1 MSNFTIGTVYLNV
14 ANLYPMVQFYEDIIG
29 LQVHQRTSNTAR
41 LGVGEHDIL
50 VLTETPDKQR
60 VRSATGLYHFAILV
74 PTRVQLAKSLKHL
87 AETQTRLQGL
97 SDHLVSEA
105 IYLADPEGNGIEIY
119 HDRPR
124 EGWYRNGQLEM
135 DTIALNVD
143 SLMQTLTPENATWEG
158 LPAGT
163 IMGHIHLHVASVPQA
178 ETFYQTMLGMDVL
191 FSMGSATFMSYDGYH
206 HHVGAN
212 IWGGRQI
219 RTGNELGLEKYDLHI
234 HDAQRLDTIL
244 GHFDTQGIDIA
255 QIDEGYLVQDPSNN
269 HIVIRSAQYT
279 SSLV

>member
-14 ANLYPMVQFYEDIIG
+14 ANLDTMLRFYQDIIG
-29 LQVHQRTSNTAR
+29 LQVHQRTGKSAH

-119 HDRPR
+119 HDRAR
-124 EGWYRNGQLEM
+124 DVWYENGQLKM
-135 DTIALNVD
+135 DTLALNVD
-143 SLMQTLTPENATWEG
+143 DLMQTLTPENSAWDG

-163 IMGHIHLHVASVPQA
+163 IMGHIHLHVAGVPQA
-178 ETFYQTMLGMDVL
+178 ETFYNSVLGMDVL

-234 HDAQRLDTIL
+234 HDAHRLQTIL
-244 GHFDTQGIDIA
+244 GQLDANGIDLT
-255 QIDEGYLVQDPSNN
+255 QIDDGYRVQDPSNN
-269 HIVIRSAQYT
+269 QIVIRSA
-279 SSLV
+279 

>member
-14 ANLYPMVQFYEDIIG
+14 ANLETMLTFYQDIIG
-29 LQVHQRTSNTAR
+29 LQVHGRVGNTAQ

-105 IYLADPEGNGIEIY
+105 IYLADPESNGIEIY

-124 EGWYRNGQLEM
+124 EGWYSNGQLQM
-135 DTIALNVD
+135 DTLALNVD
-143 SLMQTLTPENATWEG
+143 DLMQTLTPENSAWEG

-178 ETFYQTMLGMDVL
+178 ETFYQNILGMDVL
-191 FSMGSATFMSYDGYH
+191 INMGSATFMSYDGYH

-212 IWGGRQI
+212 VWGGRQL
-219 RTGNELGLEKYDLHI
+219 RTGKELGLEKYDLHI
-234 HDAQRLDTIL
+234 HDAKRLETIL
-244 GHFDTQGIDIA
+244 GQLDANDIDIA
-255 QIDEGYLVQDPSNN
+255 QVDESYLVQDPSNN
-269 HIVIRSAQYT
+269 QIVIRSA
-279 SSLV
+279 

>member
-1 MSNFTIGTVYLNV
+1 MNNFTIGTVYLNV
-14 ANLYPMVQFYEDIIG
+14 ANLETMLTFYQDIIG
-29 LQVHQRTSNTAR
+29 LQVHQRTGNTAR
-41 LGVGEHDIL
+41 LGVGGHDIL

-119 HDRPR
+119 HDRPSD
-124 EGWYRNGQLEM
+124 GWYRNGQLQM

-143 SLMQTLTPENATWEG
+143 DLMQTLTPENSAWEG
-158 LPAGT
+158 LPTGT
-163 IMGHIHLHVASVPQA
+163 IMGHIHLHVASVPQVEA
-178 ETFYQTMLGMDVL
+178 FYQNILGMDVL
-191 FSMGSATFMSYDGYH
+191 INMGSATFMSYDDYH

-212 IWGGRQI
+212 VWGGRQL
-219 RTGNELGLEKYDLHI
+219 RTGKELGLDKYDLHI

-244 GHFDTQGIDIA
+244 GQLDANDIEIA
-255 QIDEGYLVQDPSNN
+255 QVDEGYLVQDPSNN
-269 HIVIRSAQYT
+269 QIVIRSA
-279 SSLV
+279 

>member
-14 ANLYPMVQFYEDIIG
+14 ANLDTMLRFYQDIIG
-29 LQVHQRTSNTAR
+29 LQVHQRTGKSAH

-119 HDRPR
+119 HDRAR
-124 EGWYRNGQLEM
+124 DVWYENGQLKM
-135 DTIALNVD
+135 DTLALNVD
-143 SLMQTLTPENATWEG
+143 DLMQTLTPENSAWDG

-163 IMGHIHLHVASVPQA
+163 IMGHIHLHVADVPQA
-178 ETFYQTMLGMDVL
+178 ETFYNSVLGMDVL

-212 IWGGRQI
+212 IWGGRQLC
-219 RTGNELGLEKYDLHI
+219 TGNELGLEKYDLHI
-234 HDAQRLDTIL
+234 HDAHRLQTIL
-244 GHFDTQGIDIA
+244 GQLDANGIDLT
-255 QIDEGYLVQDPSNN
+255 QIDDRYLVQDPSHNQ
-269 HIVIRSAQYT
+269 ITIRSA
-279 SSLV
+279 